1 MLSGRGVVSKP
12 SVSAVIQEGVNL
24 SCGLHCRLGMNGS
37 NSCSLHSGI
46 LRFRQYPFPSHGK
59 SSVGACESWRGRSAS
74 GLRAMLVSWWNPLE
88 VQF

>member
-46 LRFRQYPFPSHGK
+46 LRFRQYPFPHM
-59 SSVGACESWRGRSAS
+59 GRV
-74 GLRAMLVSWWNPLE
+74 LWVLVKAGEAGVL
-88 VQF
+88 QA